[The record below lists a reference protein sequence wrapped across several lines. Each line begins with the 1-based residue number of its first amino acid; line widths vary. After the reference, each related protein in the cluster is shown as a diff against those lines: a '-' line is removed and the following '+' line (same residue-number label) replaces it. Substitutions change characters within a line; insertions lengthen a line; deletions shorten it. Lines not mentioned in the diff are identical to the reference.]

1 MQKTAACGFNPVGT
15 GRGGRRRAAYKEVS
29 VNLVT
34 GATGHI
40 GNVLVRKLVDAGQS
54 VRVLIFPG
62 EDTLPLKDLLLEM
75 VTGDVLDPLSLRKAM
90 AGVTRV
96 FHLAGIISILPGR
109 NAFVRRVNVD
119 GTKNIIA
126 EARRAGVQRL
136 IYTSSIHAIQRAPR
150 GVQIDERL
158 PFDPHNAAGEYDRS
172 KAEASLAVLEAARQ
186 GLNTVI
192 VCPTGVIGP
201 TDYRRSELGQLVL
214 DCVEQKPQF
223 YVDGAYDFVDVRDVA
238 DGMIRAADQGRNG
251 ETYILSGEK
260 LSVRRIVDVLWDL
273 TGRRFARVYVP
284 FSLAR
289 FAARFTPLLYIRRK
303 IKPRFTSYSLETLRS
318 NSDISHAKATAELG
332 YHPRRLIETIADTVE
347 WFRKNK
353 RALSSA

>member
-1 MQKTAACGFNPVGT
+1 M
-15 GRGGRRRAAYKEVS
+15 
-29 VNLVT
+29 NLVT

-40 GNVLVRKLVDAGQS
+40 GNVLVRKLIAAGES

-62 EDTLPLKDLLLEM
+62 EDTLPLKNLLVEM

-90 AGVTRV
+90 QGVTRV

-109 NAFVRRVNVD
+109 NPFVRRVNID
-119 GTKNIIA
+119 GTKNVIS
-126 EARRAGVQRL
+126 EARRSGVRRL
-136 IYTSSIHAIQRAPR
+136 IYTSSIHAIHRAPA
-150 GVQIDERL
+150 GVRIDERL
-158 PFDPHNAAGEYDRS
+158 PFDPENSAGEYDRS

-186 GLNTVI
+186 GLDTVI

-201 TDYRRSELGQLVL
+201 NDYRRSELGQLIL

-238 DGMIRAADQGRNG
+238 DGMIQAAEKGRSG

-260 LSVRRIVDVLWDL
+260 LSVRGIIDRLWEL
-273 TGRRFARVYVP
+273 TGRNFARIYIP
-284 FSLAR
+284 FSVAR
-289 FAARFTPLLYIRRK
+289 FAARFTPMLYLHRK

-332 YHPRRLIETIADTVE
+332 YHPRSLVETIADTVD
-347 WFRKNK
+347 WFRQNRK
-353 RALSSA
+353 AVLSTKSG